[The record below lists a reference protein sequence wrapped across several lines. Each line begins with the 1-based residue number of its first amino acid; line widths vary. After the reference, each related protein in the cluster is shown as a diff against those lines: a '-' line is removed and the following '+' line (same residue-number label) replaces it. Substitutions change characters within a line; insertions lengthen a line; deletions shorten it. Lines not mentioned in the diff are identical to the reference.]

1 MPAEAERYS
10 ISSIQ
15 APIGVSFRYSGR
27 TIPAAATHETS
38 MKRLRFNV
46 FGSAIMVED
55 TGAGWQV
62 FYTGNEG
69 KKRPAKDI
77 VLPPNI
83 DEAEIA
89 RYLADL
95 CHEWA
100 SDRHSDVVRVD

>member
-1 MPAEAERYS
+1 MLAVASRKN
-10 ISSIQ
+10 
-15 APIGVSFRYSGR
+15 
-27 TIPAAATHETS
+27 S
-38 MKRLRFNV
+38 MNKLRFNV
-46 FGSAIMVED
+46 FGHAMLVED

-69 KKRPAKDI
+69 KKRPARDI
-77 VLPPNI
+77 ALPPNL